1 VTKTKLLIVEED
13 ESITMKLRSALEDE
27 FEVLQAERNQT
38 ALDLIQEQEPL
49 VVLLDLESPSN
60 PQTEAGIGFLQELQQ
75 AGYPVKTVVFTG
87 DTERHIAVQAVQRGA
102 ADVLS
107 KPLDLNLLQGIL
119 RRIARVADL
128 EREAHEGMAGGGHGE
143 FSGMLGVSPSI
154 RRIFDAIRKVST
166 TDVPILITGESGTG
180 KELTAKAIH
189 ERGLRKQAPFIP
201 INCGAIPENLL
212 EAELFGSESDAGTKV
227 AGQKQG
233 RIEMAQGGTLFL
245 DEVGELPYALQAK
258 LLRFLQDRTFERV
271 GGNQPIE
278 MSVRLI
284 AATNVNLK
292 EAIEKGRFL
301 EDLYFRLGV
310 VHINLPPLRERGDDV
325 SLIAV
330 AFLRQAAAHFQKPI
344 RAFTREA
351 LEAMRAY
358 TWPGN
363 VRELFNR
370 VGRAV
375 VMVEGTQ
382 VTPVDLDIPQQI
394 PTQDEGSISFKV
406 NQQRIETNLIMKA
419 FTLSQGNLS
428 RAAQELGISRSTL
441 YRRLRQ
447 YGMDRS
453 LDARRPIGVSQRAWI
468 SDH

>member
-1 VTKTKLLIVEED
+1 MAKTKLLIVEED
-13 ESITMKLRSALEDE
+13 ESVATWLRSALEDE
-27 FEVLQAERNQT
+27 FEVLVAERNQT

-49 VVLLDLESPSN
+49 VTLLDLESPSN
-60 PQTEAGIGFLQELQQ
+60 PAPEAGMCFLQELRQ

-87 DTERHIAVQAVQRGA
+87 DTERRIAVQAVQHGA
-102 ADVLS
+102 ADVFS
-107 KPLDLNLLQGIL
+107 KPLDVNLLKGIL
-119 RRIARVADL
+119 RRVARIADL
-128 EREAHEGMAGGGHGE
+128 EREAHEGMTGGGHEE
-143 FSGMLGVSPSI
+143 FNGMLGISPNI

-201 INCGAIPENLL
+201 INCGAIPESLL
-212 EAELFGSESDAGTKV
+212 ESELFGSEGGAVTGAV
-227 AGQKQG
+227 GQKKG
-233 RIEMAQGGTLFL
+233 RIELAQGGTLFL
-245 DEVGELPYALQAK
+245 DEVGELPSALQVR
-258 LLRFLQDRTFERV
+258 LLRLLQDRTFERV

-278 MSVRLI
+278 MNVRLI

-292 EAIEKGRFL
+292 EAIEKGTFR
-301 EDLYFRLGV
+301 EDLYYRLRM

-330 AFLRQAAAHFQKPI
+330 AFLRQAAARDQKPI
-344 RAFTREA
+344 HAFTREA

-375 VMVEGTQ
+375 VMAEGTQ
-382 VTPVDLDIPQQI
+382 VTPADLDIPHLV
-394 PTQDEGSISFKV
+394 PKQDEGSISFKV

-447 YGMDRS
+447 YGMDRT
-453 LDARRPIGVSQRAWI
+453 LDTRRALGVPQRAWM